1 MEKAKSFYDAMKII
15 DKYTFSECNNQKLL
29 VRTWVII
36 GTVWKSGTFPV
47 LWVPDNWNFTAL
59 LFTTIRT
66 LYLTMQLFTGYV
78 RRYAV
83 NVSARNVHTDS
94 NNSNN
99 NNNMTSTTT
108 VTMWQKMLSSIST
121 SQFINALTA
130 YSHYGGVLQWMSHEQ
145 L

>member
-1 MEKAKSFYDAMKII
+1 MEKAKSCYDAIKIT
-15 DKYTFSECNNQKLL
+15 DKYTFSECSNQKLL

-36 GTVWKSGTFPV
+36 GTVWWSGTFPV

-66 LYLTMQLFTGYV
+66 LNLITQLFTGYV
-78 RRYAV
+78 RRYTV
-83 NVSARNVHTDS
+83 NVSACNVHTDN

-99 NNNMTSTTT
+99 NNMMSRTTIT
-108 VTMWQKMLSSIST
+108 VWQKILSSIIT
-121 SQFINALTA
+121 SQFINTLTA
-130 YSHYGGVLQWMSHEQ
+130 YSHYAGVLQWMSNEQ